1 MYFCSLFGILVGLS
15 FYIFVWLAVGS
26 CGALFF
32 QNMCVGI
39 NKTRCSEISTMN
51 RAAVQARCILEW
63 ALNMQPVWLQAI
75 WWLSDFGCQLMLK
88 HPVLVLLENSVFSQK
103 NNRVSDLKKTH
114 GYKLDWLINSL
125 VFLHMVRQHPLVPWG
140 LLMQTTKARETTGAS
155 LLML

>member
-1 MYFCSLFGILVGLS
+1 VFNAISMSLCLKCNVQIINCLLLLIFLYHHVFLFFIWDTGWTVILYFCVASSGFLWCS
-15 FYIFVWLAVGS
+15 
-26 CGALFF
+26 FF

-114 GYKLDWLINSL
+114 GYKLDWL
-125 VFLHMVRQHPLVPWG
+125 
-140 LLMQTTKARETTGAS
+140 
-155 LLML
+155 

>member
-1 MYFCSLFGILVGLS
+1 VFNAISMSLCLKCNVQIINCLLLLIFLYHHHVFLFFIWDTGWTVILYFCVASSGFLWCS
-15 FYIFVWLAVGS
+15 
-26 CGALFF
+26 FF

-114 GYKLDWLINSL
+114 GYKLDWL
-125 VFLHMVRQHPLVPWG
+125 
-140 LLMQTTKARETTGAS
+140 
-155 LLML
+155 